1 MLTVLEL
8 IGLSPA
14 GAMSGPYPFLRVYD
28 QPIWTSACW
37 FVAIAGGAY
46 LVALA
51 IAWAQLS
58 LCKGD

>member
-1 MLTVLEL
+1 
-8 IGLSPA
+8 
-14 GAMSGPYPFLRVYD
+14 MSGPYPFLRVYD
-28 QPIWTSACW
+28 QPIWTPACW